1 MPDYDRRAD
10 DEWRGQIAARVKSI
24 EDRLV
29 GQDARAAVLG
39 ESITS
44 IRVDMSATRAEQI
57 AMRED
62 VQEIAAA
69 VKEDAKA
76 RAQERAQDRTDRYN
90 ELQATVRQKG
100 LNRFQWTVLGAGA
113 FLTAIAGPLVVAAL
127 TGHLG

>member
-1 MPDYDRRAD
+1 MPENDRRAD
-10 DEWRGQIAARVKSI
+10 DEWRGQIAARVKAI

-100 LNRFQWTVLGAGA
+100 LNRLQWTALGVGA